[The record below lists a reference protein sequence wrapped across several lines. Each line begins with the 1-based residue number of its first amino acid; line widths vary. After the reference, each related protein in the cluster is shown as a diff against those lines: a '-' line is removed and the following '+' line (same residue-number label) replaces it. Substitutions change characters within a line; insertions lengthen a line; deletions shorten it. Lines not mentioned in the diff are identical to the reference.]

1 MTTMPTITGSLAA
14 FRGTFPGNSRSIE
27 NPNEPLY
34 DPKNWLAEAFGAEE
48 SAAGV
53 SVNSETALRYA
64 PWWRGINLLSSD
76 VGKLPLFVYRRV
88 GAGKERDSSHQAY
101 RLLRYTANDE
111 LMSAF
116 TFKQTLTSHALSHGN
131 GYAWIMRSG
140 DARPQELIVLDP
152 RQVMPLRENGRLWY
166 AVRVGFE
173 WRRVNPTEI
182 FHIKGLSPDGLT
194 GYSVYHKAKESIG
207 EGMAAQEYGSRFFS
221 NGARPSVVIEVPNGM
236 GDDAQRSFLKQWERM
251 HTGLESSHRTAILTN
266 GAKVNAF
273 SVNARDSQMHE
284 IRKFNLVDIANWIG
298 IPVHK
303 VGGEGRTAYSSLEQE
318 NQAYL
323 DESLDPWLVRW
334 EDECREKLL
343 TEEQK
348 DNDTHTVEFLRQAL
362 VRADI
367 VARYTAHNIAV
378 RGGWESR
385 DEVRS
390 SENKAPL
397 PDGQGS
403 KFFAPLELQIVG
415 EDQPKEVDDLPALL
429 SITDAVVAGTLP
441 PDSAKAM
448 IGAAF
453 PLLSPEQIN
462 QIVDPLEEAEPAED
476 RMEPPATGSV
486 DTAEAEDPE
495 NDPEDIAEPTYD
507 PQPDTMGIARRLVIE
522 AARRACNHLQTH
534 AVKRAKRTKEFPGDL
549 NIDRPQDEERV
560 SEILDAPVSLCQVMG
575 SEHNPDYVS
584 RFIVGEMKIELL
596 AAVDVADVEA
606 RMSEFASTLP
616 ERVADLLLP
625 KGSTDG
631 TPLSAE

>member
-1 MTTMPTITGSLAA
+1 MTTMSTTTSSLAA

-53 SVNSETALRYA
+53 RINAEKALTYA

-76 VGKLPLFVYRRV
+76 VGKLPLLVYRRN
-88 GAGKERDSSHQAY
+88 GPGKERDPQHQAY
-101 RLLRYTANDE
+101 RLLRYRVNNE

-131 GYAWIMRSG
+131 GYAWILRSG
-140 DARPQELIVLDP
+140 DARPQELIVLN
-152 RQVMPLRENGRLWY
+152 PLDVIPFRENGRFWY
-166 AVRVGFE
+166 GVRVGVE
-173 WRRVNPTEI
+173 WRRINPTDI
-182 FHIKGLSPDGLT
+182 FHIKGLSPDGMR
-194 GYSVYHKAKESIG
+194 GYSVYAKARESLG
-207 EGMAAQEYGSRFFS
+207 EGLAAQEYGSRFFS

-236 GDDAQRSFLKQWERM
+236 SDDAQRSFLKQWERM

-266 GAKVNAF
+266 GAKVNGF
-273 SVNARDSQMHE
+273 SVNARDSQLHE

-298 IPVHK
+298 VPVHK

-348 DNDTHTVEFLRQAL
+348 ERDTHTVEFLRQAL

-378 RGGWESR
+378 RGGWENR
-385 DEVRS
+385 DEVRN
-390 SENKAPL
+390 SENKGPL
-397 PDGQGS
+397 PDGEGQ
-403 KFFAPLELQIVG
+403 KFFAPLELQVVG

-453 PLLSPEQIN
+453 PLLSPEQID
-462 QIVDPLEEAEPAED
+462 QIVDPLDEAEPQEETPEPAGDPVNEPVDEPAEPED
-476 RMEPPATGSV
+476 PADTEDDPPAPPV
-486 DTAEAEDPE
+486 
-495 NDPEDIAEPTYD
+495 PT
-507 PQPDTMGIARRLVIE
+507 TGIARRLVVE
-522 AARRACNHLQTH
+522 AVRRACNHLQTH
-534 AVKRAKRTKEFPGDL
+534 AIKRVKRSKDFPGDL
-549 NIDRPQDEERV
+549 DADRTQDEARV
-560 SEILDAPVSLCQVMG
+560 AEIIDAPVLLCQAIG
-575 SEHNPDYVS
+575 SEHS
-584 RFIVGEMKIELL
+584 T
-596 AAVDVADVEA
+596 A
-606 RMSEFASTLP
+606 FASQFVLDEMRTSLSMATDVTDAELRMTTFVATLP

-625 KGSTDG
+625 K
-631 TPLSAE
+631 E

>member
-1 MTTMPTITGSLAA
+1 MTTMSTTTSSLAA

-53 SVNSETALRYA
+53 RINAEKALTYA

-76 VGKLPLFVYRRV
+76 VGKLPLLVYRRN
-88 GAGKERDSSHQAY
+88 GPGKERDPQHQAY
-101 RLLRYTANDE
+101 RLLRYRVNNE

-131 GYAWIMRSG
+131 GYAWILRSG
-140 DARPQELIVLDP
+140 DARPQELIVLN
-152 RQVMPLRENGRLWY
+152 PLDVIPFRENGRFWY
-166 AVRVGFE
+166 GVRVGVE
-173 WRRVNPTEI
+173 WRRINPTDI
-182 FHIKGLSPDGLT
+182 FHIKGLSPDGMR
-194 GYSVYHKAKESIG
+194 GYSVYAKARESLG
-207 EGMAAQEYGSRFFS
+207 EGLAAQEYGSRFFS

-236 GDDAQRSFLKQWERM
+236 SDDAQRSFLKQWERM

-266 GAKVNAF
+266 GAKVNGF
-273 SVNARDSQMHE
+273 SVNARDSQLHE

-298 IPVHK
+298 VPVHK

-348 DNDTHTVEFLRQAL
+348 ERDTHTVEFLRQAL

-378 RGGWESR
+378 RGGWENR
-385 DEVRS
+385 DEVRN
-390 SENKAPL
+390 SENKGPL
-397 PDGQGS
+397 PDGEGQ
-403 KFFAPLELQIVG
+403 KFFAPLELQVIG

-453 PLLSPEQIN
+453 PLLSPDQIN

-476 RMEPPATGSV
+476 PIEQPAADSV
-486 DTAEAEDPE
+486 DTVEAEDPE
-495 NDPEDIAEPTYD
+495 DDPAEPVDQSTD
-507 PQPDTMGIARRLVIE
+507 PQPDTTGIVRRLVIE

-575 SEHNPDYVS
+575 CEHNPDYVS